1 MQCLLLQL
9 QPDPN
14 RNPRGT
20 LAALS
25 LSRKQGLATACVPE
39 QSYCTAWT
47 ACGEDCL
54 ILLFGMQKT
63 A

>member
-1 MQCLLLQL
+1 MAVDAVQTPCTRMVLRTSDVLCMQCLLLQL

-25 LSRKQGLATACVPE
+25 LFRKQSLATASVPG
-39 QSYCTAWT
+39 Q
-47 ACGEDCL
+47 
-54 ILLFGMQKT
+54 
-63 A
+63 